1 MYTTTN
7 SGTNEKCQNF
17 DYEANG
23 SLNWGEKSTT
33 TSLINIVKASVTI
46 DQENFNIIP
55 SLEQKYYVKMS
66 TNLIPIEKFEKDVEP
81 NMVDLNQKKS
91 KSL

>member
-1 MYTTTN
+1 
-7 SGTNEKCQNF
+7 
-17 DYEANG
+17 
-23 SLNWGEKSTT
+23 
-33 TSLINIVKASVTI
+33 
-46 DQENFNIIP
+46 
-55 SLEQKYYVKMS
+55 MS